1 MYLANRPITWVS
13 AISKQRCIFTV
24 LLVTLSIFAALVMP
38 FYALPTVSAEETS
51 AWTSLASMPTGRADF
66 GIVALAGKIYVL
78 GGINEAGEP
87 LGTVEVYN
95 PANNDWT
102 SKMSML
108 IPRSGF
114 AAAAYGGKIYVFG
127 GNMSSGF
134 VGNAEVYDP
143 ESNSWATVASMP
155 TPRAYLSANVV
166 GDKIYLIGGE
176 KYSSTTPF
184 YVETSINECYDPATD
199 AWTTKAALPT
209 AVYGFG
215 SAVVDNKIYVIGGA
229 KQDHSSTL
237 TLVGNN
243 QVYNADTDKW
253 SISQSVPQTT
263 VYGAA
268 ATTRGISSPA
278 AVYFVGGYTISEYSD
293 KVFAFM
299 LSNNTWKTVEDMP
312 NARSRLGLVMV
323 DDVLYAIGGFDGA
336 HWLATAEKYTPVG
349 YGTVAPVIW
358 ITSPSNETYQQVQLT
373 FTINKDVSW
382 IGYSLDNNSNVT
394 VTNPIRLSRLSQG
407 SHQIVLYANDTSGNM
422 GVSNTVYFSIDSIAP
437 ALTII
442 NPTNSSYGTTD
453 IQLLFSVDETN
464 ASLAYSL
471 DGQTTMDIIGNMTLV
486 ALSNGGHY
494 VTVYATDGMGN
505 IAEETVYF
513 EIAPFPWL
521 LVVAVLTIVIIVVA
535 AAYIVFK
542 LKGKSK

>member
-1 MYLANRPITWVS
+1 
-13 AISKQRCIFTV
+13 
-24 LLVTLSIFAALVMP
+24 
-38 FYALPTVSAEETS
+38 
-51 AWTSLASMPTGRADF
+51 MPTGRADF
-66 GIVALAGKIYVL
+66 GIAALDGKIYVL
-78 GGINEAGEP
+78 GGINDKEEP
-87 LGTVEVYN
+87 LSTVEVYN

-114 AAAAYGGKIYVFG
+114 ATAVYGGKIYVFG
-127 GNMSSGF
+127 GNISSGF

-176 KYSSTTPF
+176 KYSSTSP
-184 YVETSINECYDPATD
+184 YHVETGINECYDPVTD
-199 AWTTKAALPT
+199 TWTTRTALPT
-209 AVYGFG
+209 GVYSFG
-215 SAVVDNKIYVIGGA
+215 SAVADNKIYIIGGA
-229 KQDHSSTL
+229 KQDHSSSL

-243 QVYNADTDKW
+243 QVYNPESDNW
-253 SISQSVPQTT
+253 SILQSVPQTT
-263 VYGAA
+263 VHGAA
-268 ATTRGISSPA
+268 AATQGVSSPA
-278 AVYFVGGYTISEYSD
+278 AIYFVGGVTFNVYSN
-293 KVFAFM
+293 KTFAFM

-312 NARSRLGLVMV
+312 TARSRLGLVAV

-336 HWLATAEKYTPVG
+336 NWLGTVEQYTPIG
-349 YGTVAPVIW
+349 YGTVAPVIH
-358 ITSPSNETYQQVQLT
+358 ITSPSNETYQQVLLT
-373 FTINKDVSW
+373 YSVNKDVTW
-382 IGYSLDNNSNVT
+382 TGYSIDGNSNVT
-394 VTNPIRLSRLSQG
+394 INSSIRLSHLSQG
-407 SHQIVLYANDTSGNM
+407 SHRIVLYANDTSGNM
-422 GVSNTVYFSIDSIAP
+422 GISNAVYFSIDTVAP
-437 ALTII
+437 ALTIL
-442 NPTNSSYGTTD
+442 NPSNSSYDATD
-453 IQLLFSVDETN
+453 VQLMFSVDEVN

-471 DGQTTMDIIGNMTLV
+471 DGQPTVDIIGNITLV

-513 EIAPFPWL
+513 EVAPFPWL
-521 LVVAVLTIVIIVVA
+521 LVVAVLTIVIIVGA